1 MVFFS
6 HYKTTIFMTA
16 EKFILDKKEKK
27 KKTAMK
33 FLRR

>member
-1 MVFFS
+1 
-6 HYKTTIFMTA
+6 MTA

-33 FLRR
+33 FLRRWENFRGHSFK